1 MVATATAA
9 APIARP
15 LSQPMPKISWEDF
28 QRKYLNRE
36 DRYKYE
42 WVNGRVEKTSRNM
55 DKSQIYILVN
65 LTRFLYTLKSAN
77 PNIKGDLIA
86 EGDTFFV
93 GNHRRPDI
101 AFWTDAQIEAGRR
114 EEEVVPDFVIEVI
127 SKNDQVERVEDK
139 MEDYAA
145 AGVKVVWKIF
155 PRLQRVDVYR
165 GRTITVCKG
174 QDLCSAE
181 PVIEGFVI
189 KAADVFK

>member
-1 MVATATAA
+1 MIATATSS
-9 APIARP
+9 ARP
-15 LSQPMPKISWEDF
+15 LLPHTQQISWEDF
-28 QRKYLNRE
+28 QRKYLSRE
-36 DRYKYE
+36 DRFKYE
-42 WVNGRVEKTSRNM
+42 WVQGQVEKTSRNM
-55 DKSQIYILVN
+55 DKSQLYILVN
-65 LTRFLYTLKSAN
+65 LTRFLYGLKSVN

-101 AFWTDAQIEAGRR
+101 AFWTDDQIAAGRR
-114 EEEVVPDFVIEVI
+114 EEEVVPDFVIEII

-139 MEDYAA
+139 MEDYLA
-145 AGVKVVWKIF
+145 AGVKVVWKVL

-181 PVIEGFVI
+181 PVIEGFVLT
-189 KAADVFK
+189 AADVFK